1 MSVIRFLL
9 SMILFTVPFW
19 AVGVYLLYRG
29 FTAGP
34 TALTDD
40 GYDLKTF
47 FFEMGGFFTGLPFL
61 FIFISLI
68 VAIRKR
74 NKIKEIVTYGKQG
87 TAKVLKLS
95 DTGVLIND
103 NPRVK
108 LLLEISIPNYPTY
121 QAEKTLDLSIVYLP
135 RVQPGSIVNI
145 LADPNEPNNEN
156 RIGLVLE

>member
-9 SMILFTVPFW
+9 SMIPLTVPFW
-19 AVGVYLLYRG
+19 AVGGYLLYRG
-29 FTAGP
+29 FTASP

-47 FFEMGGFFTGLPFL
+47 FFAMGGLFTVLPFL
-61 FIFISLI
+61 FICISLI

-103 NPRVK
+103 NPQVK
-108 LLLEISIPNYPTY
+108 LLLEISIPNYPVY
-121 QAEKTLDLSIVYLP
+121 QAEKTLVLSIIYLP
-135 RVQPGSIVNI
+135 RVQPGAIVNI
-145 LADPNEPNNEN
+145 LADPEQPSNEN